1 MASIANYKCPACGGP
16 LHFDSDLQK
25 LKCEYCDSTYE
36 PSEIEALY
44 EKKETEGSKDI
55 SHQNWS
61 EDEVKGMHAYSC
73 PSCGA

>member
-36 PSEIEALY
+36 PAEIEALY
-44 EKKETEGSKDI
+44 EKK
-55 SHQNWS
+55 
-61 EDEVKGMHAYSC
+61 
-73 PSCGA
+73 